1 MKKKT
6 TKTLSLMLCICL
18 LLVCCSCIS
27 PDKEADA
34 GSSVSKEESAPGE
47 SSSEASAKPEESS
60 ETSSGSDT
68 VPAEPDADTAMSNFV
83 AKLDAGNYV
92 IDHEDSVKT
101 TVFSPER
108 IFFTEDNDSSSSINL
123 GYVTLD
129 NETFL
134 VELNDISD
142 VEFVAPGNAIEALG
156 SILPNDWY
164 AYSGENMFN
173 LFYNNVDNPLEFTS
187 NDEAVKLTLL
197 RLGGYSEQAVSVM
210 EEVHM
215 LLDAED
221 PSSVRFTAVMGQYGM
236 IKYDDL
242 DVTLQFGIGEND
254 PRIDKW
260 FANPIYPP
268 TRTAWTWNDV
278 ADLDLVFERGYG
290 EDAVPFPEFASY
302 ALIFDPHAYEQQTIV
317 RIMDAHGTEADLEA
331 YKAALLAKGYEA
343 VEATFSDGSTDT
355 VYRLL
360 LREAYHSYA
369 ELYPYY
375 DNGFVLE
382 GGLYYDNPVYEGLPA
397 ISDAVAKNGFP
408 ELAETDLFKE
418 WKATDT
424 AASRSEGWA
433 YFFDYDLYIS
443 MTLEYDEEN
452 EADA

>member
-34 GSSVSKEESAPGE
+34 GSSVPKEESAPGE

-173 LFYNNVDNPLEFTS
+173 LFYNNVDNPLEF
-187 NDEAVKLTLL
+187 
-197 RLGGYSEQAVSVM
+197 
-210 EEVHM
+210 
-215 LLDAED
+215 
-221 PSSVRFTAVMGQYGM
+221 
-236 IKYDDL
+236 
-242 DVTLQFGIGEND
+242 
-254 PRIDKW
+254 
-260 FANPIYPP
+260 
-268 TRTAWTWNDV
+268 DV
-278 ADLDLVFERGYG
+278 ADIVQFYQERLVIKR
-290 EDAVPFPEFASY
+290 
-302 ALIFDPHAYEQQTIV
+302 
-317 RIMDAHGTEADLEA
+317 
-331 YKAALLAKGYEA
+331 
-343 VEATFSDGSTDT
+343 
-355 VYRLL
+355 
-360 LREAYHSYA
+360 
-369 ELYPYY
+369 
-375 DNGFVLE
+375 
-382 GGLYYDNPVYEGLPA
+382 
-397 ISDAVAKNGFP
+397 
-408 ELAETDLFKE
+408 
-418 WKATDT
+418 
-424 AASRSEGWA
+424 
-433 YFFDYDLYIS
+433 YIS
-443 MTLEYDEEN
+443 EIDGRR
-452 EADA
+452 